1 MYYRGVKQVRTS
13 SNAYSTV
20 RYDKDGNI
28 LLETKA
34 ARKARNK
41 AMQAA
46 RAKNK
51 NKKKSDKTKWKKLTN
66 KFENSC
72 CICHQQVLVG
82 EEIFWNIKSK
92 RIKHVVH

>member
-1 MYYRGVKQVRTS
+1 MLIRGVKQVRTS
-13 SNAYSTV
+13 GNRYSTV

-41 AMQAA
+41 AIEAQ

-51 NKKKSDKTKWKKLTN
+51 NKKKSDKTKWRKLLN
-66 KFENSC
+66 KYENTC
-72 CICHQQVLVG
+72 CICHQVVLVG
-82 EEIFWNIKSK
+82 EEIFWNTKSK
-92 RIKHVVH
+92 RIKHVIH

>member
-1 MYYRGVKQVRTS
+1 MESNMYYRGVKQVRTAR
-13 SNAYSTV
+13 NAYSTV

-41 AMQAA
+41 AMEAA

-51 NKKKSDKTKWKKLTN
+51 NKKKSNKKKW
-66 KFENSC
+66 
-72 CICHQQVLVG
+72 I
-82 EEIFWNIKSK
+82 
-92 RIKHVVH
+92 